1 MTACYV
7 SFITCSIG
15 TSLSYLRTFI
25 VSGRPSVASTTVDLL
40 LQKRARVTQYVLLY
54 AKLDDL
60 GPNPEAC
67 DVFGELAEYFSSAC
81 LSWKSAFFSDLG

>member
-1 MTACYV
+1 MLYAEKAYDCMLCVIHNLFHRDVPILPSYIYCIR
-7 SFITCSIG
+7 SFGDS
-15 TSLSYLRTFI
+15 
-25 VSGRPSVASTTVDLL
+25 TVDLL

-67 DVFGELAEYFSSAC
+67 DVFGELAEYLA
-81 LSWKSAFFSDLG
+81 LPV